1 MIERTPILNI
11 ITHLIL
17 FLGLLIMGLPLYICL
32 VAATLPIEAI
42 VDAPM
47 TLMPGTQLLR
57 NASVAWER
65 GDFARQG
72 LNTLVMA
79 LSIVGGKLV
88 LATLTA
94 FALCYFRFAFRLMS
108 FWLIFITLML
118 PLEVRIVP
126 TYEVAANALLP
137 LQRILDVTHLTDVIT
152 FVAGV
157 RVRLHWNLL
166 DSYWG
171 LTLPLFA
178 TATATFLFRQ
188 FFLTVPEVITEA
200 AKMDGASPMRFF
212 VDMLLPLSKP
222 NIAALFVIMFVY
234 GWNQYLWPLL
244 ITTDPGMRTVVMGL
258 EHLMPQPDAPPE
270 WNIAMAGALM
280 VMLPPV
286 AVVLLMQRWFVK
298 GLLRSD
304 I

>member
-1 MIERTPILNI
+1 MIERTPILNA
-11 ITHLIL
+11 ITHIVLSI
-17 FLGLLIMGLPLYICL
+17 GLLLMCLPLYICF
-32 VAATLPIEAI
+32 VAATLPVETIAE
-42 VDAPM
+42 APM
-47 TLMPGTQLLR
+47 SLLPGVHLLR

-72 LNTLVMA
+72 LNTLLMA
-79 LSIVGGKLV
+79 LGITGGKLV
-88 LATLTA
+88 LASITA
-94 FALCYFRFAFRLMS
+94 FALCYFRFALRVAA

-137 LQRILDVTHLTDVIT
+137 LQRMMEFIHLTDV
-152 FVAGV
+152 VAYVTGLQV
-157 RVRLHWNLL
+157 SLKWNLL

-188 FFLTVPEVITEA
+188 FFLTVPEVLTEA
-200 AKMDGASPMRFF
+200 AKMDGAGPLRFF
-212 VDMLLPLSKP
+212 VDMLLPLSKT

-244 ITTDPGMRTVVMGL
+244 ITTEPGMRTVVMGL
-258 EHLMPQPDAPPE
+258 ETLMPQPDAPPE
-270 WNIAMAGALM
+270 WNIAMAGTLM

-286 AVVLLMQRWFVK
+286 VVVLVMQRWFVK
-298 GLLRSD
+298 GLLRADS
-304 I
+304 